1 MTLRLVLTAICSAL
15 FLSMTTAGV
24 SALRLKT
31 PIIVELYTSQGC
43 SSCPP
48 ADKFITEMTKSSD
61 YSDVLPLAF
70 HVDYWD
76 YLGWRDI
83 YSSKVFS
90 DRQRAY
96 ARRTGRSTIYTP
108 QIIVQGRD
116 FLVGSNRRMVN
127 ASISSVKNSRRKNL
141 LRVIGSEANLGEA
154 LVEFPNAISTRS
166 VSLVRY
172 HSGDIVSHIERG
184 ENAGATVTYT
194 NIVKD
199 LRHHSE
205 LSPGRYRIAE
215 LYDIDQVASDE
226 CLVLIVHAAMVGPV
240 DSSVILP
247 YGRCY

>member
-1 MTLRLVLTAICSAL
+1 MALIGSAL
-15 FLSMTTAGV
+15 LLTMTTASA

-31 PIIVELYTSQGC
+31 PIIIELFTSQGC

-48 ADKFITEMTKSSD
+48 ADKFVTEMSRDKG
-61 YSDVLPLAF
+61 YKDVLVLGF

-76 YLGWRDI
+76 YLGWKDP

-127 ASISSVKNSRRKNL
+127 ASIASVRESKRKNL
-141 LRVIGSEANLGEA
+141 MRIIGSENNLGEA
-154 LVEFPNAISTRS
+154 LVEFPNAIGARS
-166 VSLVRY
+166 VSIVKY

-194 NIVKD
+194 NVVTE
-199 LRHHSE
+199 LRQHSD
-205 LSPGRYRIAE
+205 LSPGRYRIADLYE
-215 LYDIDQVASDE
+215 LDRVASDE
-226 CLVLIVHAAMVGPV
+226 CLVLIVHAAVVGPI
-240 DSSVILP
+240 DSAVVLP
-247 YGRCY
+247 YGRCS